1 MSLDE
6 LKEALQKRL
15 GAAPA
20 LGYTVTL
27 DFGDDGA
34 LHLDGTQ
41 GSNQLVNGLSGEPDT
56 TLTLAPETMKKI
68 IDGDTDPNMAVLM
81 GKLKVGGKMG
91 VALKLAGYL
100 EG

>member
-1 MSLDE
+1 MSLDD

-20 LGYTVTL
+20 LGYTVAL
-27 DFGDDGA
+27 DFGDDGQ
-34 LHLDGTQ
+34 LYLDGT
-41 GSNQLVNGLSGEPDT
+41 GSGNELVNSLSNEPDT
-56 TLTLAPETMKKI
+56 TLTLSPETMKKI

>member
-1 MSLDE
+1 MSLDD

-15 GAAPA
+15 GSAPA
-20 LGYTVTL
+20 LGYTVAL
-27 DFGDDGA
+27 DFSDDGQVY
-34 LHLDGTQ
+34 LDGTQ
-41 GSNQLVNGLSGEPDT
+41 GSNALVDSLSGDPDT
-56 TLTLAPETMKKI
+56 TLTLSPETMKKI